1 MGALLGAVAVVGAAT
16 AQPAKEVTL
25 NLDFFDLVTVERL
38 WDLEQ
43 LDVAIERMCCRS
55 AEAGVKRIL
64 YRVSVCGE
72 VSYPS
77 RVMTPF
83 DGDPRRG
90 EHGVGGTSVV
100 CDRLRDCLD
109 RWDPLALTVES
120 GHRHGLEVWG
130 WITVFDSYFPNLQDR
145 FLDAHPEY
153 WWASRDGKAF
163 LRGVPC
169 YAYPEVVDYRLA
181 EAREVLGY
189 GVDGLYFS
197 VRSHASWPPDAAR
210 EYGYN
215 PPVVEAFR
223 ERYGRD
229 PRLAQADSIDA
240 LRFVKLGGEFLTGFL
255 RRAKTL
261 AEDRRVAINFAE
273 GDTSP
278 ATATRVFVDVDTLVR
293 EGIVSEVCGLSGLDD
308 AEVARLKL
316 LADNPPKVSAWR
328 NVWAWGATVRGDEKQ
343 WYADRVAGY
352 VDELYLSRWL
362 DGLCLHEQLHFEVL
376 DLYEQLGQAIE
387 AARELAREPLPA
399 RFGFVDEDKDPAAG
413 VLTFEARGG
422 CALDYRNRSVG
433 LDLGEP
439 RDVAELRLRADP
451 PSARVEAANGDR
463 LSVWVSDDNVT
474 YRRVEP
480 GPEIEALR
488 LPSEAALVSLRGLGL
503 HARYV
508 KVHCVHEGD
517 EFSFAARRAADLL
530 RAYGPRSGP

>member
-1 MGALLGAVAVVGAAT
+1 MGPLLWAMAVLGAAT
-16 AQPAKEVTL
+16 PQPAGEVTL
-25 NLDFFDLVTVERL
+25 NLDFFDLVTVEKL
-38 WDLEQ
+38 WDLDR
-43 LDVAIERMCCRS
+43 LDAAIERMCRRS

-77 RVMTPF
+77 KVMTPF

-90 EHGVGGTSVV
+90 EHGVGGTTCL
-100 CDRLRDCLD
+100 CDRLKDCLD

-130 WITVFDSYFPNLQDR
+130 WITLFDSYFPNLQDE
-145 FLDAHPEY
+145 FLDAHPAY

-169 YAYPEVVDYRLA
+169 YACPEVVDYRLA

-197 VRSHASWPPDAAR
+197 VRSHASWPSDAAW

-215 PPVVEAFR
+215 APVVEAFR

-229 PRLAQADSIDA
+229 PRLAPADSLDV

-255 RRAKTL
+255 RRAKAL
-261 AEDRRVAINFAE
+261 AGDRPVAINFAE
-273 GDTSP
+273 SDASP
-278 ATATRVFVDVDTLVR
+278 AKATRMFVDVDTLVR
-293 EGIVSEVCGLSGLDD
+293 EGIVAEACSLSGLDESE
-308 AEVARLKL
+308 AARLKL
-316 LADNPPKVSAWR
+316 LRDEPLKVSLWR
-328 NVWAWGATVRGDEKQ
+328 NVWAWGATVTGDERQ

-352 VDELYLSRWL
+352 VDELYLSRWV
-362 DGLCLHEQLHFEVL
+362 DGVCLHEQLHFEVL
-376 DLYEQLGQAIE
+376 DLYDKLGQCIA

-399 RFGFVDEDKDPAAG
+399 RFGFVDEDGNPATGA
-413 VLTFEARGG
+413 LTFQTQGG

-439 RDVAELRLRADP
+439 RDVAELWLWAGP
-451 PSARVEAANGDR
+451 PSARVEAVTSDR
-463 LSVWVSDDNVT
+463 LSVWVSDDNET
-474 YRRVEP
+474 YRQVEP
-480 GPEIEALR
+480 GPEIEGRR
-488 LPSEAALVSLRGLGL
+488 LPSGAALVSLRGLRL
-503 HARYV
+503 RARYV
-508 KVHCVHEGD
+508 KVHFVHEGD
-517 EFSFAARRAADLL
+517 QFSFAARRAADLL
-530 RAYGPRSGP
+530 RAYGPQAGR